1 MTFTCNG
8 CLLLGHKQGIFKGV
22 ILGKSLLKEGRS
34 AEIPQ
39 GKKWRERQQ
48 MGHPFGRSLELF
60 GCSISGQL
68 SSAPGESGRGG
79 TEGWEVLLQGNEP
92 LEFAGLG
99 NESGAGDGK
108 QVRDKE
114 IKGLKFKEF
123 FSSSRFLECFLK
135 LLCLAELSSIRHCFV
150 PPGLSVLG

>member
-39 GKKWRERQQ
+39 EKKWRERQQ

-99 NESGAGDGK
+99 K
-108 QVRDKE
+108 VRDKE

-123 FSSSRFLECFLK
+123 FSSSRFLGCFLK